1 MSENNES
8 EKKRGNVSRPRPNE
22 NSSLAN
28 PLLRRW
34 SFNTQVL
41 NVAQHPSSACSAYRL
56 RGIDV
61 RFELAIAHGSNLL

>member
-8 EKKRGNVSRPRPNE
+8 EKKRGNVSLPWPNE

-41 NVAQHPSSACSAYRL
+41 NVAQHPSCSSAYRL
-56 RGIDV
+56 RVIDE

>member
-8 EKKRGNVSRPRPNE
+8 EKKRGNVSLPWPNE

-41 NVAQHPSSACSAYRL
+41 NVAQHPSSAAPIAY
-56 RGIDV
+56 V
-61 RFELAIAHGSNLL
+61 ELVCVLSWL

>member
-8 EKKRGNVSRPRPNE
+8 EKKRGNVSLPWPNE

-41 NVAQHPSSACSAYRL
+41 NVAQHPLSAAPIAY
-56 RGIDV
+56 V
-61 RFELAIAHGSNLL
+61 